1 MIRNSNRFWNSSINR
16 GIEMAK
22 HSGNGHKTETPD
34 VSHIRNVEV
43 THETSDIDI
52 NGVLVFVV
60 ALTILTVGVYVA
72 MALLFN
78 TFERQ
83 AQAEPKPGPMALQEG
98 QRLPPEPRLQV
109 APGFGLTLSDGRK
122 VDLATK
128 EPQAEY
134 RTLLDEWNKSL
145 QGELKDASGAPTSIP
160 IDEAIKKVVSDQELK
175 ARTNEAP
182 AKLEDY
188 AISMP
193 TAASSGRV
201 AEKRLQ

>member
-1 MIRNSNRFWNSSINR
+1 MILNLNRCWNNSIHR
-16 GIEMAK
+16 GTKMIK
-22 HSGNGHKTETPD
+22 HSGNGHHTETPD

-52 NGVLVFVV
+52 KGVLVFVV
-60 ALTILTVGVYVA
+60 ALTILTATVYVGV
-72 MALLFN
+72 ALLFKS
-78 TFERQ
+78 FERQ
-83 AQAEPKPGPMALQEG
+83 AEAEPKPGPMALKQE
-98 QRLPPEPRLQV
+98 QRLPPEPRLQE
-109 APGFGLTLSDGRK
+109 APGFGVKLSDGQY

-134 RTLLDEWNKSL
+134 RTLLAEWDESL
-145 QGELKDASGAPTSIP
+145 RGELKDASGAPTSIP
-160 IDEAIKKVVSDQELK
+160 INEAIKKIVSGQELP

-182 AKLEDY
+182 AKLVDY

-201 AEKRLQ
+201 SEKRLQ